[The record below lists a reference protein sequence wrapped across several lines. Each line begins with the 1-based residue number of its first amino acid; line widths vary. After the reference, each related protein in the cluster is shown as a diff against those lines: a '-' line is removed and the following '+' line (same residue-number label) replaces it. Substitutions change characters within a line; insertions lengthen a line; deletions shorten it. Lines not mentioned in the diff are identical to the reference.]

1 MHSDG
6 AIAQTRPLN
15 NWSKTDE
22 KVVTVCPYCASG
34 CKINPVVDNGKI
46 VRAEA
51 AQGKTNQGTLCLK
64 GYYGWDFI
72 NDTQILT
79 PRLKTPAIRRQ
90 RGGKLE
96 AVSRD
101 EALDYVA
108 TRLSAIKA
116 KYGPDAIQT
125 TGSSRGTGNETNY
138 VMQKFARA
146 VIGTNNVD
154 CCARV

>member
-34 CKINPVVDNGKI
+34 CKINLVVDNGKI

-51 AQGKTNQGTLCLK
+51 AQGKPTRGTLCLK

-79 PRLKTPAIRRQ
+79 PRLKTPMIRRQ
-90 RGGKLE
+90 RGGKLNP
-96 AVSRD
+96 SPR
-101 EALDYVA
+101 
-108 TRLSAIKA
+108 
-116 KYGPDAIQT
+116 
-125 TGSSRGTGNETNY
+125 RGAGLRRHPP
-138 VMQKFARA
+138 QRH
-146 VIGTNNVD
+146 
-154 CCARV
+154 

>member
-1 MHSDG
+1 MHIDG
-6 AIAQTRPLN
+6 AIARVRQLI

-34 CKINPVVDNGKI
+34 CKINLVVDNGKI

-79 PRLKTPAIRRQ
+79 PRLKTP
-90 RGGKLE
+90 
-96 AVSRD
+96 
-101 EALDYVA
+101 
-108 TRLSAIKA
+108 
-116 KYGPDAIQT
+116 
-125 TGSSRGTGNETNY
+125 
-138 VMQKFARA
+138 
-146 VIGTNNVD
+146 
-154 CCARV
+154 

>member
-1 MHSDG
+1 M
-6 AIAQTRPLN
+6 
-15 NWSKTDE
+15 K

-34 CKINPVVDNGKI
+34 CKINLVVDNGKI

-79 PRLKTPAIRRQ
+79 PRLKTPMIRRQ

-96 AVSRD
+96 PVSWD
-101 EALDYVA
+101 EALNYRAPERHQREVRSGCHPDD
-108 TRLSAIKA
+108 RLLAW
-116 KYGPDAIQT
+116 YG
-125 TGSSRGTGNETNY
+125 
-138 VMQKFARA
+138 
-146 VIGTNNVD
+146 
-154 CCARV
+154 